1 MQGTMMNDLFKIM
14 TNNDDGEA
22 VEKTC
27 NYVKLSN
34 TEVEKTKNKCIMCHS
49 KLYDPVKY
57 GDVYQIDGLVVHY
70 FCLLFSSSL
79 IQRGES
85 DDEGLLG
92 FFPKDIRSE
101 ARRGGRL
108 RCSYCRKNGATIG
121 CNVKSCKKAF
131 HLPCGLK
138 HGSMHQ
144 FFGEFRSFCP
154 AHRPSQSV
162 DPKILNQAAEEEDGL
177 VCPICY
183 ETVPNKVS
191 SDTLWAP
198 CCKKRWFHRS
208 CVERQAQAQGYFF
221 KCPMCNNK
229 DEFNKEMKEFGVYIP
244 EMDAAWE
251 REPDAFRELLHR
263 YNKCDA
269 ETCKCPDGRNF
280 SQNTGSWRMLRCN
293 SCGSQG
299 THVVCGGLKISALNN
314 SFRCVLCIEVL
325 AKVDKREDPH
335 PTASTSSSSV
345 RRSGDSISE
354 PQAPKRRKP
363 STPTP
368 NIDVSIES
376 NSAVVLERNHDESS
390 SPQNDS
396 DQVVLPGP
404 SRPLSND
411 DEDDIIVVDDSE
423 SDVEVIDEKTSKPAP
438 QPLIAKTYP
447 VPQYVDKE
455 LFTTDGRTI
464 KVVKV
469 TAGDTVPVENGSL
482 GAVKIQPQ
490 EVRQETLSLKV
501 DHPSTSLLPNRQ
513 DVSIS
518 LVPTPTTPKSNFRKE
533 ESSPSNLGIRINNV
547 RHSEELFSP
556 CRTVEQQAGTTST
569 IQPQFPFLQGDTF
582 TPQNIYLLP
591 VTINGRS
598 AVQPFIPRGNMMNAT
613 HPLPRMQNIPPH
625 LQHLSQQQ
633 LLVLQQ
639 QIGAQLQS
647 QPQGAQLQSGSR
659 DVDVVT
665 LD

>member
-1 MQGTMMNDLFKIM
+1 
-14 TNNDDGEA
+14 
-22 VEKTC
+22 
-27 NYVKLSN
+27 
-34 TEVEKTKNKCIMCHS
+34 
-49 KLYDPVKY
+49 
-57 GDVYQIDGLVVHY
+57 
-70 FCLLFSSSL
+70 
-79 IQRGES
+79 
-85 DDEGLLG
+85 
-92 FFPKDIRSE
+92 
-101 ARRGGRL
+101 
-108 RCSYCRKNGATIG
+108 
-121 CNVKSCKKAF
+121 
-131 HLPCGLK
+131 
-138 HGSMHQ
+138 
-144 FFGEFRSFCP
+144 
-154 AHRPSQSV
+154 
-162 DPKILNQAAEEEDGL
+162 
-177 VCPICY
+177 
-183 ETVPNKVS
+183 
-191 SDTLWAP
+191 
-198 CCKKRWFHRS
+198 
-208 CVERQAQAQGYFF
+208 
-221 KCPMCNNK
+221 
-229 DEFNKEMKEFGVYIP
+229 
-244 EMDAAWE
+244 
-251 REPDAFRELLHR
+251 
-263 YNKCDA
+263 
-269 ETCKCPDGRNF
+269 
-280 SQNTGSWRMLRCN
+280 MLRCN

-314 SFRCVLCIEVL
+314 SFRCVLCVEVL

-376 NSAVVLERNHDESS
+376 NCAVVLERNHDESS

-659 DVDVVT
+659 EVDVVT